1 MRRGG
6 LTKFTD
12 LYETVCSSLNLI
24 SLCAHR
30 NGMRQRSLGRNI
42 PGDKLQQ
49 HVAATSHSYKSLCVY
64 GRIFLWKSL
73 SPKQNFVA
81 TTNRKKSNQ
90 TEFVRLLAA
99 TKLCCWDKDFHKN
112 SLQRANCCSNLS
124 RDLYTQRDFVA
135 ATCCSDMSPSM
146 LRPYRLWHSLI
157 SHYWF
162 NALENE
168 ATSP

>member
-1 MRRGG
+1 MNKGMRLGG

-30 NGMRQRSLGRNI
+30 NGMRQRSLGRNT

-81 TTNRKKSNQ
+81 TTSRTKLNQ
-90 TEFVRLLAA
+90 TEFLRLVAA
-99 TKLCCWDKDFHKN
+99 KKLCCWDEDFHKKI
-112 SLQRANCCSNLS
+112 SLERTNCCSNLS
-124 RDLYTQRDFVA
+124 RDQYTQSDFVA
-135 ATCCSDMSPSM
+135 ATSCS
-146 LRPYRLWHSLI
+146 RHV
-157 SHYWF
+157 
-162 NALENE
+162 A
-168 ATSP
+168 